1 MLSLAFYL
9 IKHNIRPPE
18 RFLQAL
24 PFPDPGNADG
34 NTGEN
39 SFSLPD
45 TMIRLPQ
52 NLFSHG
58 TSIRIGSQICTEQ
71 GKLISACSAGHT
83 AGSCRLPDQPAHFL
97 QNRIP
102 LLVAVGIIDLLE
114 IIQIKVIQ

>member
-39 SFSLPD
+39 SFSLAD

-52 NLFSHG
+52 NLFSDSTG
-58 TSIRIGSQICTEQ
+58 PRIGGQIRT
-71 GKLISACSAGHT
+71 
-83 AGSCRLPDQPAHFL
+83 
-97 QNRIP
+97 
-102 LLVAVGIIDLLE
+102 
-114 IIQIKVIQ
+114 